1 MWKAICSQTFST
13 YEDAALRYSNDGKEV
28 WKPLNLYTM
37 ENLVPVVMCS
47 MKMVLYIIC
56 PYLLVGYFYFYL
68 SAGWVLYNSHAVE
81 ENYWIT
87 KEYWQQFKLIS
98 FQLVAC
104 FTTSV
109 AIVSHFY
116 LVPVA
121 SPRDGQKGTPIY
133 GASTAPGLYY
143 TRVSDRIS
151 RIVNRCKFLKSP
163 RAVDGGLDNS
173 SDNQR
178 NSETNKVLNKSA
190 TPWLISGD
198 IRTLVPFIT
207 FNTSDIIYER
217 RWVRVPVA
225 KGPCDETFVELES
238 NVPDNKYE
246 AVALDCAFPN
256 HPIVQKN
263 KNCGN
268 VALLLLSGLT
278 GGSTEGYVVDMA
290 NHARSKNWLV
300 FVMTGR
306 GLAGCPC
313 RSGELFHGA
322 RTSDIVASAKA
333 IRAAL
338 PKDTRLFLGGISLG
352 AIIAANACAQGY
364 LDDII
369 DGCVCISGCFDTEIN
384 STYGHSL
391 RAWQPILNLPL
402 KEAFVSPS
410 GNMDKIISKIG
421 INSHSVVSNIHTIS
435 QFDSS
440 FITPLHGFNDPR
452 HYYSVMSAGMDNKLQ
467 KLTIPMLAIHAL
479 DDPIL
484 HVDTMPTKV
493 ASEGTLT
500 DKLIVLVTKTGGHVG
515 WPIGL
520 FPWLN
525 RWEFQNTLTSEFIEA
540 VLDEILEKQFHKTN
554 ERVESDGETPTC

>member
-1 MWKAICSQTFST
+1 MWQAICSQTFST
-13 YEDAALRYSNDGKEV
+13 YEDAALRFNNDSKEV
-28 WKPLNLYTM
+28 WKPLNLYTL
-37 ENLVPVVMCS
+37 ENLVPVLMCS
-47 MKMVLYIIC
+47 MKMVLYIVC
-56 PYLLVGYFYFYL
+56 PYLLVAYFYFYF
-68 SAGWVLYNSHAVE
+68 SAGWVLYNSQTLE

-87 KEYWQQFKLIS
+87 REYWQQFKLIS

-109 AIVSHFY
+109 AIISHFY

-133 GASTAPGLYY
+133 GASTKPGLYY
-143 TRVSDRIS
+143 TRASDRMS
-151 RIVNRCKFLKSP
+151 RIVERCKFLTSP
-163 RAVDGGLDNS
+163 TAVEGGLNNS
-173 SDNQR
+173 NDIDSKKAVKR
-178 NSETNKVLNKSA
+178 LA

-207 FNTSDIIYER
+207 FMPNEVIYER

-225 KGPCDETFVELES
+225 KGPCDATFVELES
-238 NVPDNKYE
+238 DAPDNKYE
-246 AVALDCAFPN
+246 AVALDCAFPD
-256 HPIVQKN
+256 HPVIQKN
-263 KNCGN
+263 KKGGN

-278 GGSTEGYVVDMA
+278 GGSTEGYVVDMV
-290 NHARSKNWLV
+290 NHARSKNWFV

-322 RTSDIVASAKA
+322 RTSDIVATAKA
-333 IRAAL
+333 VRKGL
-338 PKDTRLFLGGISLG
+338 PNDTRLFLGGISLG
-352 AIIAANACAQGY
+352 AIIAANVCVQGS

-384 STYGHSL
+384 STYEHSL

-421 INSHSVVSNIHTIS
+421 INSHNVVSNIHTIS

-440 FITPLHGFNDPR
+440 FITPLHGFNDPH
-452 HYYSVMSAGMDNKLQ
+452 HYYAVMSAGMNNKLQ
-467 KLTIPMLAIHAL
+467 KLRIPMLAIHAL

-500 DKLIVLVTKTGGHVG
+500 DKLTLLITKTGGHVG
-515 WPIGL
+515 WPTGL
-520 FPWLN
+520 FPWLS
-525 RWEFQNTLTSEFIEA
+525 RWNFQNTLTSEFIEA
-540 VLDEILEKQFHKTN
+540 VLDETYEEQFRKAHEKEN
-554 ERVESDGETPTC
+554 ADEEETPTC